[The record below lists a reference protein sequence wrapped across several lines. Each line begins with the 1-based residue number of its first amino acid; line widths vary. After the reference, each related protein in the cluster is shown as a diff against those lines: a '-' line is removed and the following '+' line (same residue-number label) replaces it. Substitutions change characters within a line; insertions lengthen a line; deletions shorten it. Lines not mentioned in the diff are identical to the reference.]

1 MEAIVIFFRDV
12 LSGTVYIIVSIVC
25 FILICICV
33 WQLIRRNRKA
43 KEVEEQ
49 FASSHVVM
57 INDKGEEETVE
68 VSSSVPITRG
78 VSGVTSILSSAT
90 TSMNNV
96 PVNSA
101 VMNVANSSGVDA
113 STSSKP
119 VVMINPAEVA
129 AISSTMNVVGVT
141 SAQKMSLQSANV
153 SNADYII
160 STPYDASKNQTNTS
174 GTIVNSQVVS
184 AAPNSSYQVPV
195 QDSNQ
200 NG

>member
-1 MEAIVIFFRDV
+1 MEAIVVFFRDV
-12 LSGTVYIIVSIVC
+12 LSGTLYIIVSIVC
-25 FILICICV
+25 FILICICI

-43 KEVEEQ
+43 KEMEEQ

-57 INDKGEEETVE
+57 INAKGEEETVE
-68 VSSSVPITRG
+68 VSSSVPITQGASG
-78 VSGVTSILSSAT
+78 VSDILSST

-96 PVNSA
+96 PANSA
-101 VMNVANSSGVDA
+101 VMNVAKSNGASV

-141 SAQKMSLQSANV
+141 STQKASAQPTNI
-153 SNADYII
+153 SNTDYVL
-160 STPYDASKNQTNTS
+160 STPYDASKGQANTS
-174 GTIVNSQVVS
+174 GTVVNTQVSSTV
-184 AAPNSSYQVPV
+184 PNSSYQVPV

-200 NG
+200 N